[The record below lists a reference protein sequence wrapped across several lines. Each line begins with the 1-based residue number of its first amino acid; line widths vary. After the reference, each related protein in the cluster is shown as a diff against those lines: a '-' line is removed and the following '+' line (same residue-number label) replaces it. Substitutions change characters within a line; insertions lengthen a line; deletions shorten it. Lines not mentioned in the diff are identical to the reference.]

1 MNARSTELEQ
11 AALEAVLKPISAPL
25 CGIYAVAL
33 ATGRDWQS
41 VFDDARLKFGRS
53 ERWKGRMFFSEMLE
67 LLDHY
72 GLDRRSVPGM
82 APLTLENAAAQMPS
96 DEIHLICVTGHIVL
110 LHGGRIFDQHFPLG
124 ERITDYRWRR
134 RRVKRWV
141 QITPPTRS
149 ERP

>member
-1 MNARSTELEQ
+1 MTEPALHVVRADYAAPAHA
-11 AALEAVLKPISAPL
+11 AAL
-25 CGIYAVAL
+25 
-33 ATGRDWQS
+33 
-41 VFDDARLKFGRS
+41 
-53 ERWKGRMFFSEMLE
+53 LE

-72 GLDRRSVPGM
+72 ARDPAGVPGM

-96 DEIHLICVTGHIVL
+96 DEIHRISVTGHIVL

-149 ERP
+149 EHP